1 MSWRIRIDHSDL
13 AVSVDYTYDDDE
25 LEFGVDDALHD
36 ARNTEQNL
44 SS

>member
-25 LEFGVDDALHD
+25 LEGGVDDALHD
-36 ARNTEQNL
+36 ALDREQSL